1 MKLSFRTS
9 QLLFYTLVVALM
21 GSFTIYTGV
30 KFITETVVKE
40 AKTRVQ
46 MDINSAW
53 AAYDEQKMLVQMAVC
68 QASHLD
74 KIKDALITENCFD
87 DLKKQLDSLKDEHNL
102 DFLTLIDINKN
113 ALTNNHLN
121 TDEIN
126 HARDDP
132 IINRALSGKANN
144 GTILVSREF
153 LMHEQ
158 EELAQR
164 AYTPLIQTEYEK
176 PTDKEVEDRGM
187 VLKAAIP
194 ITGSGGKILG
204 AIAGGILL
212 NRNHTIVDNIRRN
225 VFSDQIYEGKP
236 LGTVTIFLWDVRIT
250 TNVIKVDSTRAIGT
264 RVSEQVFNKVL
275 EQGERFGDRAFVVN
289 DWYLSAYDPI
299 FDPDGEI
306 IGIFYVGLLEKKY
319 LDYKSSL
326 AMEFIAISLLS
337 LLLAFVVAFF
347 ISIKLRQ
354 PVLGLVEATRK
365 ISDGNLGTRV
375 RTSGVIKE
383 LTELGNAFNN
393 MAEALEKHQNQLNEA
408 SLALKKALAEAD
420 DRNSAYLEMLGFV
433 THELKSP
440 LASIVFAIESL
451 RERILGPISDK
462 QDSILKAASNSAQY
476 LNFTIANYLNL
487 SRIEEGA
494 LELKPK
500 KVNFRKDIIDPVV
513 QRLYEMVIDNKM
525 IVTCNIPEE
534 TEATCDR
541 DLLTSVFQNLLS
553 NAIKYG
559 KEGGKITIDIE
570 TQTRD
575 DLLKFNVY
583 NEGLGFTEEEGKK
596 LFTKFSRF
604 GMENQET
611 KPGTGLGLFVTRKI
625 IQKHGGDIIAESE
638 PGQWANF
645 IFTIS
650 TKIKTRENQI

>member
-9 QLLFYTLVVALM
+9 QLLVYTLVVALM
-21 GSFTIYTGV
+21 GTFTIYVGL

-46 MDINSAW
+46 MDLNSAW

-74 KIKDALITENCFD
+74 KIKDALIAKNCFD
-87 DLKKQLDSLKDEHNL
+87 DLKKQLDSLKNEHHL
-102 DFLTLIDINKN
+102 DFLTLIDINRN
-113 ALTNNHLN
+113 ALSHNHLH
-121 TDEIN
+121 TDETN
-126 HARDDP
+126 HTRKDP
-132 IINRALSGKANN
+132 IIDRALSGKANN

-153 LMHEQ
+153 LQHEN
-158 EELAQR
+158 EKLAQR

-176 PTDKEVEDRGM
+176 PTDKKVEDRGM

-194 ITGSGGKILG
+194 ITGSGGKVIG
-204 AIAGGILL
+204 VIAGGILL
-212 NRNHTIVDNIRRN
+212 NRNHTIVDNIRKN

-250 TNVIKVDSTRAIGT
+250 TNVIKADSTRAIGT

-275 EQGERFGDRAFVVN
+275 ERGERFGDRAFVVN

-299 FDPDGEI
+299 FDPNGEI

-326 AMEFIAISLLS
+326 IMEFVTISLLS
-337 LLLAFVVAFF
+337 LLLAFVVAYFV
-347 ISIKLRQ
+347 SIKLRR
-354 PVLGLVEATRK
+354 PVLSLVEATRK
-365 ISDGNLGTRV
+365 ISDGNLSTRV
-375 RTSGVIKE
+375 RTSGEIKE

-408 SLALKKALAEAD
+408 SLALKKALADAD
-420 DRNSAYLEMLGFV
+420 DRNRAYLEMLGFV

-451 RERILGPISDK
+451 RERILGPISDQ

-500 KVNFRKDIIDPVV
+500 KVNLHKDIIDPVV
-513 QRLYEMVIDNKM
+513 QRLFEMAADSKM
-525 IVTCNIPEE
+525 VVTCNIPGGA
-534 TEATCDR
+534 EATCDR
-541 DLLTSVFQNLLS
+541 DLMTSVFQNLLS

-559 KEGGKITIDIE
+559 KEGGKIIIDIE
-570 TQTRD
+570 DQTGD
-575 DLLKFNVY
+575 GLLKFNVY
-583 NEGLGFTEEEGKK
+583 NEGPGFTEEEGKK

-604 GMENQET
+604 GLENQET
-611 KPGTGLGLFVTRKI
+611 KQGTGLGLFVTRKI
-625 IQKHGGDIIAESE
+625 IQKHGGDIKAESE

-650 TKIKTRENQI
+650 TKIKIPEN